1 MSASDVEL
9 VQSTFRKLSEQGVD
23 YVAED
28 FHPDFE
34 FTTPPAL
41 ASEPG
46 TYRGTQG
53 VQRWFDS
60 FYEAMDRVAV
70 VPVEVVDAGAGKV
83 AMSFQLQTRGRTTG
97 LELTQDAA
105 MLALIDDG
113 KFRRFEIVATL
124 ADALALAGAEDRA

>member
-9 VQSTFRKLSEQGVD
+9 VESTFRKLSERGVD

-34 FTTPPAL
+34 FTTPPQL

-46 TYRGTQG
+46 TYRGTEG

-60 FYEAMDRVAV
+60 FYEAMDQVAV
-70 VPVEVVDAGAGKV
+70 VPTEIVDAGPGKV
-83 AMSFQLQTRGRTTG
+83 ALAIQLQTRGRSTG

-105 MLALIDDG
+105 LLALVDNG
-113 KFRRFEIVATL
+113 KFRRFEVVATL
-124 ADALALAGAEDRA
+124 ADALALADEEERA